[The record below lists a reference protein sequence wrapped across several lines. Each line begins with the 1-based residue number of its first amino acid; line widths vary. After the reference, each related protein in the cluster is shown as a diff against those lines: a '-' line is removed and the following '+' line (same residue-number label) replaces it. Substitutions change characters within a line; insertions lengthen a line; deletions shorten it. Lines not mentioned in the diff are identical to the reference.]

1 MAKAST
7 GAQAQKSEDAQS
19 WGGSPWFSRKPGKG
33 WASRWSFL
41 MRFKSFLRQSCS
53 VPKARVES
61 QEGQAHPWVLL
72 EGSFKGAAPDPS
84 LKDAATARRPRVPRG
99 AR

>member
-1 MAKAST
+1 
-7 GAQAQKSEDAQS
+7 
-19 WGGSPWFSRKPGKG
+19 
-33 WASRWSFL
+33 

-84 LKDAATARRPRVPRG
+84 SRMQLQPGGHVCPRG